1 MSIRAL
7 EISSKKNLIGSAL
20 FLFLVVASTA
30 YSQKETANKFEGVA
44 LTTSAQ
50 VEDGTSKIEL
60 KSVSH
65 GIRKKK
71 AFGLVTVRVY
81 VAEFL
86 AQTPAKLVKTEEG
99 ILNSLKDA
107 GPVQLRL
114 TMLRDLKGSDIYKAF
129 TESLS
134 ANSIDTAKMSAPLQ
148 SVMDEIK
155 AVEKFKE
162 NEVFTITS
170 LWKDAKSTLVIT
182 KPDGTAKTI
191 SGDEDFAK
199 QFLSI
204 WFGEPVDD
212 KLADLKRA
220 LLK

>member
-1 MSIRAL
+1 MQL
-7 EISSKKNLIGSAL
+7 FKSKKWSSAL
-20 FLFLVVASTA
+20 LLSLVITSAA
-30 YSQKETANKFEGVA
+30 LAQKDSVNKFEGVA
-44 LTTSAQ
+44 LTPSAQ
-50 VEDGTSKIEL
+50 IEDGTSKIEL
-60 KSVSH
+60 KNVSH
-65 GIRKKK
+65 GVRKKK

-81 VAEFL
+81 VAEFF
-86 AQTPAKLVKTEEG
+86 AQNPPKLVKTDEG
-99 ILNSLKDA
+99 ILASLKEA

-129 TESLS
+129 TESLN
-134 ANSIDTAKMSAPLQ
+134 ANHIDTTKMSAPLQ

-170 LWKDAKSTLVIT
+170 LWKDSKSHLVIT
-182 KPDGTAKTI
+182 KPDGSTKSI

-212 KLADLKRA
+212 KLADLKKA